1 MEYVKLQKQTCTVA
15 NWTAPAAISCHM
27 DLPKMDEI
35 KERNEKRLFVVVST
49 LKAFSDA
56 AISFDHNIIRLY
68 KSKDGGTVKFQ
79 SIINTS
85 QKMIRFVSSSW
96 Y

>member
-1 MEYVKLQKQTCTVA
+1 MYLV
-15 NWTAPAAISCHM
+15 
-27 DLPKMDEI
+27 
-35 KERNEKRLFVVVST
+35 RLS
-49 LKAFSDA
+49 A
-56 AISFDHNIIRLY
+56 DHNIIRLY